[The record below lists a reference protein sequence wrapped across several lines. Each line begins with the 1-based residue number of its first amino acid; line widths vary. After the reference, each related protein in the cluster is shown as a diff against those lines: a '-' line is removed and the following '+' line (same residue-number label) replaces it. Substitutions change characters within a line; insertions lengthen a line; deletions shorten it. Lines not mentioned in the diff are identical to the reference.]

1 MPNIPL
7 GGLAHAFKDTRSIH
21 EKNHGARVKSSADSH
36 WIGSKNSDDAGSGR
50 GELVYGD

>member
-1 MPNIPL
+1 MPDLPI
-7 GGLAHAFKDTRSIH
+7 GGLAHALKDTDIH
-21 EKNHGARVKSSADSH
+21 EKSHGARVKSSADSH

>member
-7 GGLAHAFKDTRSIH
+7 GGLAHALKDTDIH
-21 EKNHGARVKSSADSH
+21 EKSHGARVKSSADSH
-36 WIGSKNSDDAGSGR
+36 WIGSKNSDDAGSRR